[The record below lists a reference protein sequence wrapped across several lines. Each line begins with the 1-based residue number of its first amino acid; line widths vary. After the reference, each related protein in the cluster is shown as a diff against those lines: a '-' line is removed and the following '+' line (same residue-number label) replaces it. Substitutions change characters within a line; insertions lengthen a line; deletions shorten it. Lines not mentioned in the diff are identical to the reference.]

1 MQQPVRWVEW
11 NLFLEWVECNLLS
24 DGQNVTTFQAGRMQL
39 LVRWVEKITFRWVE
53 CNYLSGGQNAT
64 TCGVGRMEVPVRW
77 VECNYLS
84 GGQNA
89 ITCQVGGMQLPVRW
103 VECNY
108 LSGGQNA
115 TTCQVGRMRYCKYPK
130 YSEHMLVENKL
141 KQTVSF
147 LSKTL
152 IEKKSLLHLLVALKV
167 IWLDC
172 VQ

>member
-1 MQQPVRWVEW
+1 
-11 NLFLEWVECNLLS
+11 
-24 DGQNVTTFQAGRMQL
+24 
-39 LVRWVEKITFRWVE
+39 
-53 CNYLSGGQNAT
+53 
-64 TCGVGRMEVPVRW
+64 
-77 VECNYLS
+77 
-84 GGQNA
+84 
-89 ITCQVGGMQLPVRW
+89 MQLPVRW

-108 LSGGQNA
+108 LSGGWNA